1 MFCFYFKVTII
12 YNFTLTEKS
21 EHFGFLSNL
30 WMVAIHQN
38 GGFTQVWLALK
49 LFFTAITLATL
60 FWYCRRLGQLTA
72 SRREATLL
80 EKTLIALGLG
90 ITQLNLPVEYVALF
104 LDIEF
109 MSFLCDIRQGVFH
122 CSLLAFWI
130 IFIGE
135 HLLVEDGH
143 GVVGGGRRLG
153 LAAYGKQLGT
163 ILAAYVSLFVFEST
177 ERGIQ
182 VVDPFYSI
190 WEVNA
195 SFAMVCI
202 TATILFAIGY
212 FLFLSYHL
220 W

>member
-1 MFCFYFKVTII
+1 M
-12 YNFTLTEKS
+12 LTFPLEKS
-21 EHFGFLSNL
+21 DNFGFLSNL

-49 LFFTAITLATL
+49 LFFTVITLATL
-60 FWYCRRLGQLTA
+60 FWYCRRLGQLG
-72 SRREATLL
+72 RETNLL
-80 EKTLIALGLG
+80 ERTLVALGLG
-90 ITQLNLPVEYVALF
+90 ITQLNVPVEYLALA

-135 HLLVEDGH
+135 HLLDDGH
-143 GVVGGGRRLG
+143 ISRRRAVGGG
-153 LAAYGKQLGT
+153 LAAYSKQLGT
-163 ILAAYVSLFVFEST
+163 ILAAYISLFVFEST

-190 WEVNA
+190 WEVN
-195 SFAMVCI
+195 SGFAVVCI
-202 TATILFAIGY
+202 TVTILFAIGY

>member
-1 MFCFYFKVTII
+1 
-12 YNFTLTEKS
+12 
-21 EHFGFLSNL
+21 
-30 WMVAIHQN
+30 MVAIHQN

-49 LFFTAITLATL
+49 LFFTVITLATL
-60 FWYCRRLGQLTA
+60 FWYCRRLGQLG
-72 SRREATLL
+72 RETNLL
-80 EKTLIALGLG
+80 ERTLVALGLG
-90 ITQLNLPVEYVALF
+90 ITQLNVPVEYLALA

-135 HLLVEDGH
+135 HLLDDGH
-143 GVVGGGRRLG
+143 ISRRRAVGGG
-153 LAAYGKQLGT
+153 LAAYSKQLGT
-163 ILAAYVSLFVFEST
+163 ILAAYISLFVFEST

-190 WEVNA
+190 WEVN
-195 SFAMVCI
+195 SGFAVVCI
-202 TATILFAIGY
+202 TVTILFAIGY